1 MNPIAAKID
10 VPQAPKAPTI
20 TQAPAAEAPK
30 PPVAPTPARDL
41 NIH

>member
-10 VPQAPKAPTI
+10 VPQAPTI

-30 PPVAPTPARDL
+30 PPVAPTPARGL